1 MPKKQPEPGKLR
13 EDVNE
18 TAFRV
23 VQGATG
29 EGPKTP
35 PPEERTDEE
44 KDPEAVE
51 RGRKGGEKGGKAR
64 ADTLTSDQR
73 REIAE
78 IAATAR
84 WKKTPQSKGENDS
97 GEAR

>member
-1 MPKKQPEPGKLR
+1 MPKRKSEPGKLR

-29 EGPKTP
+29 EGPKP
-35 PPEERTDEE
+35 VPPEERTDAE

-51 RGRKGGEKGGKAR
+51 RGRKGGEKGGRAR
-64 ADTLTSDQR
+64 AEKLSPER
-73 REIAE
+73 RAE
-78 IAATAR
+78 IAKKAAKSR
-84 WKKTPQSKGENDS
+84 WSEG
-97 GEAR
+97 

>member
-1 MPKKQPEPGKLR
+1 MGKKRESSKLR

-29 EGPKTP
+29 EGPKP
-35 PPEERTDEE
+35 VPPEERTDAE

-51 RGRKGGEKGGKAR
+51 RGRKGGKKGGRAR
-64 ADTLTSDQR
+64 AEKLSPAER
-73 REIAE
+73 SSIARKASAARE
-78 IAATAR
+78 R
-84 WKKTPQSKGENDS
+84 KPSS
-97 GEAR
+97 SSS

>member
-1 MPKKQPEPGKLR
+1 MAKKGKDAGKLR

-29 EGPKTP
+29 EGPKP
-35 PPEERTDEE
+35 VPPEDRTDEE
-44 KDPEAVE
+44 KDPVAVE

-64 ADTLTSDQR
+64 AEKLSPKR
-73 REIAE
+73 RAE
-78 IAATAR
+78 IAKKAAKGR
-84 WKKTPQSKGENDS
+84 WSEG
-97 GEAR
+97 